1 MEVKDGKK
9 PQVLAYATI
18 DLPRDKVSNS
28 LENSDSYLESKL
40 VELLDKKLVGKLSGY
55 YTSVSIPT
63 ANTFSRVV
71 RLPIEVEKDLAS
83 TIDLEIEQYIP
94 IPKNLLTV
102 DYTITS
108 RTNKN
113 LEVLICATPKNI
125 VNRVID
131 IVRSV
136 QLEPVLIEPS
146 MNSISRLL
154 YKNEAGYLRTIVMDI
169 GLTGTDIAVLDKI
182 IKATSS
188 IQTGGNTFTMSIAR
202 SMNIPVERAHQLKLL
217 KGFNKSPEQKDITKA
232 LKPDMDIIINEI
244 KKLLRYYEERLE
256 GEPIEQ
262 IIITGVG
269 SNVAGLGDYFTNALY
284 LPVRLANPW
293 QDVSFKHLPRPK
305 RILIS
310 RYITVAGAA
319 MVSPKEAI
327 SWLTFYRLIT
337 KSSFAPRF
345 ITRCC
350 VAMLAYYLSS
360 F

>member
-1 MEVKDGKK
+1 MELKDGKK

-18 DLPRDKVSNS
+18 DLPRDKVTTS

-40 VELLDKKLVGKLSGY
+40 VELIDKKLVGKLSGHY
-55 YTSVSIPT
+55 VSVSIPT
-63 ANTFSRVV
+63 ANTFSRVI
-71 RLPIEVEKDLAS
+71 RLPIEAEKDLAS
-83 TIDLEIEQYIP
+83 AIDLEIEQYIP
-94 IPKNLLTV
+94 IPKDLLIS
-102 DYTITS
+102 DYSITS

-125 VNRVID
+125 VNRVVD
-131 IVRSV
+131 IVRTI

-146 MNSISRLL
+146 MHSISRLL
-154 YKNEAGYLRTIVMDI
+154 YKNEAGYLRTIVLDI

-188 IQTGGNTFTMSIAR
+188 IQIGGNTFTMSIAK
-202 SMNIPVERAHQLKLL
+202 SMDIPVERAHQLKLL

-232 LKPDMDIIINEI
+232 LEPDMEVITNEI

-256 GEPIEQ
+256 GKPIEQ

-293 QDVSFKHLPRPK
+293 QDINFKHLPRPK

-319 MVSPKEAI
+319 IANPKEAI
-327 SWLTFYRLIT
+327 S
-337 KSSFAPRF
+337 
-345 ITRCC
+345 
-350 VAMLAYYLSS
+350 
-360 F
+360 

>member
-1 MEVKDGKK
+1 MKSFFKTKTNIGLDISPNGLRIMEVKDAKK
-9 PQVLAYATI
+9 PQVLGYATI
-18 DLPRDKVSNS
+18 DLPRDKVTNS
-28 LENSDSYLESKL
+28 LENADSYLESKL
-40 VELLDKKLVGKLSGY
+40 VELIDKKLVGKLSGY
-55 YTSVSIPT
+55 YVAVSVPT

-71 RLPIEVEKDLAS
+71 RLPIEAEKDLSS

-94 IPKNLLTV
+94 IPKDLLMV
-102 DYTITS
+102 DYSITS
-108 RTNKN
+108 RTNKS

-125 VNRVID
+125 ANRVVD

-146 MNSISRLL
+146 MNSISRLI
-154 YKNEAGYLRTIVMDI
+154 YKNEAGHLRTIVLDI

-188 IQTGGNTFTMSIAR
+188 IQVGGNNFTMSIAK
-202 SMNIPVERAHQLKLL
+202 SMDISVEKAHQLKLL
-217 KGFNKSPEQKDITKA
+217 KGFNKSPEQKEITKA
-232 LKPDMDIIINEI
+232 LKPDMETIITEI
-244 KKLLRYYEERLE
+244 KKLIRYYEERLE

-262 IIITGVG
+262 IIVTGVG

-293 QDVSFKHLPRPK
+293 QDVNFKHLPRPK

-319 MVSPKEAI
+319 IANSKEAI
-327 SWLTFYRLIT
+327 S
-337 KSSFAPRF
+337 
-345 ITRCC
+345 
-350 VAMLAYYLSS
+350 
-360 F
+360 

>member
-1 MEVKDGKK
+1 MEVKDAKK
-9 PQVLAYATI
+9 PQVLGYATI
-18 DLPRDKVSNS
+18 DLPRDKVTNS
-28 LENSDSYLESKL
+28 LENADSYLESKL
-40 VELLDKKLVGKLSGY
+40 VELIDKKLVGKLSGY
-55 YTSVSIPT
+55 YVAVSVPT

-71 RLPIEVEKDLAS
+71 RLPIEAEKDLSS

-94 IPKNLLTV
+94 IPKDLLMV
-102 DYTITS
+102 DYSITS
-108 RTNKN
+108 RTNKS

-125 VNRVID
+125 ANRVVD

-146 MNSISRLL
+146 MNSISRLI
-154 YKNEAGYLRTIVMDI
+154 YKNEAGHLRTIVLDI

-188 IQTGGNTFTMSIAR
+188 IQVGGNNFTMSIAK
-202 SMNIPVERAHQLKLL
+202 SMDISVEKAHQLKLL
-217 KGFNKSPEQKDITKA
+217 KGFNKSPEQKEITKA
-232 LKPDMDIIINEI
+232 LKPDMETIITEI
-244 KKLLRYYEERLE
+244 KKLIRYYEERLE

-262 IIITGVG
+262 IIVTGVG

-293 QDVSFKHLPRPK
+293 QDVNFKHLPRPK

-319 MVSPKEAI
+319 IANSKEAI
-327 SWLTFYRLIT
+327 S
-337 KSSFAPRF
+337 
-345 ITRCC
+345 
-350 VAMLAYYLSS
+350 
-360 F
+360 

>member
-202 SMNIPVERAHQLKLL
+202 SMDIPVERAHQLKLL

-293 QDVSFKHLPRPK
+293 QDVNFKHLPRPK

-327 SWLTFYRLIT
+327 S
-337 KSSFAPRF
+337 
-345 ITRCC
+345 
-350 VAMLAYYLSS
+350 
-360 F
+360 